1 MKRHVNSRF
10 HLPSASGSGGT
21 PVVALVEATH
31 QRSEAAQ
38 AALDAAFAR
47 AQKAVAAAA
56 AAQKAQVQYSGSIVA

>member
-10 HLPSASGSGGT
+10 HLPSAHGSSGGT
-21 PVVALVEATH
+21 PVVTLVEATH

-56 AAQKAQVQYSGSIVA
+56 AAPKAQVCTQS